1 MIFGAVSNYVYAA
14 VVTADQFDS
23 VEGNGAAI
31 LTVIYWFFFIPTVL
45 SLGVGLYE
53 LWYYFDFFFCLSSFR
68 QGKWKRSIFAY
79 ILFVIA
85 FGHVLALGIFFAIVD
100 ILAAA
105 IVTWGILILVLVGLG
120 VYYIHHKNNKS
131 YPRKVVVIAGWS
143 GGAIL
148 SAIFIVSLCMDSFN
162 DFLGFS
168 FSYLSVLLCLTLYA
182 VKHLIADFASK
193 STVKSFLDYHF

>member
-1 MIFGAVSNYVYAA
+1 M
-14 VVTADQFDS
+14 
-23 VEGNGAAI
+23 
-31 LTVIYWFFFIPTVL
+31 VL
-45 SLGVGLYE
+45 IQLFLI
-53 LWYYFDFFFCLSSFR
+53 CLHFFR

-131 YPRKVVVIAGWS
+131 YPRKVVVIAGWA
-143 GGAIL
+143 GGLIL
-148 SAIFIVSLCMDSFN
+148 ASIFIVSLCMDSFN
-162 DFLGFS
+162 EFLGFS
-168 FSYLSVLLCLTLYA
+168 LTYLSILLCLTIYA
-182 VKHLIADFASK
+182 VKQLITNFTSK
-193 STVKSFLDYHF
+193 STVSFFLDLNLTLLLATLIPFTMAFPNLQIRSQH